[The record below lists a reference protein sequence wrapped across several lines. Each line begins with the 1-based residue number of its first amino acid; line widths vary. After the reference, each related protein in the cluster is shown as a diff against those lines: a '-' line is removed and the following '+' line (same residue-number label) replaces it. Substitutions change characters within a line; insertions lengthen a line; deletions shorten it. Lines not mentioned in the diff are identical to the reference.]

1 MSLLRQYQTA
11 NEEYTAPNES
21 VYSVAEYISLLNI
34 QLKPLKATIQ
44 GEIGKINYYPR
55 AVYFSL
61 FDKDRTVLN
70 CVAWPGRL
78 QSLGIKLKE
87 GMEVTIQ
94 GYPDI
99 YPMSGQLKFK
109 ADVITP
115 VGEGALKLAFEK
127 LKKDLEAQGY
137 FRPERK
143 QVLPPHIERIG
154 LITSASGVVIRDF
167 LTGLGDHG
175 LHISFYDARVEGLHA
190 IENIVSAIQWFNEH
204 PQGVQVLVLARG
216 GGSLERLQPFNSL
229 EVAKAIYSSKIPVM
243 SAIGHELDVTI
254 ADMVAD
260 VRASV
265 PMDAGKRLSE
275 SWVQAGERIDTM
287 EGAMHASFKNTCR
300 QLEASLAFYG
310 ENFVSCYA
318 KSLSQS
324 KKHLADSQQT
334 LMRCFRDVFRRMQ
347 SIEAQFRHNDER
359 FANRLAKSRSAVD
372 AMEKSIRSEAGHF
385 MTRQETQLATL
396 EEQFQNN
403 YTRFERYL
411 RSLHKDITMSD
422 GDLKQEAKRWFLTL
436 GKKIDDY
443 ERLLLVSDPKL
454 KLKQGYSIVK
464 DKQGRV
470 VRSIKTVA
478 RDDIIKV
485 ELSDGTLD
493 SKVED
498 IH

>member
-1 MSLLRQYQTA
+1 MSLLHQNQA
-11 NEEYTAPNES
+11 SNDIYTAPQEL
-21 VYSVAEYISLLNI
+21 VYSVAEYISLLNV

-44 GEIGKINYYPR
+44 GEIGQINYYPR

-78 QSLGIKLKE
+78 QSLGIELKE

-115 VGEGALKLAFEK
+115 VGEGALKLAFER
-127 LKKDLEAQGY
+127 LKKELAAQGY

-154 LITSASGVVIRDF
+154 LITSESGVVIRDF
-167 LTGLGDHG
+167 LTGLGNHG
-175 LHISFYDARVEGLHA
+175 LQIFFSDVRVEGLHA

-204 PQGVQVLVLARG
+204 PQGIQVLVLARG
-216 GGSLERLQPFNSL
+216 GGSLERLQSFNSL
-229 EVAKAIYSSKIPVM
+229 EVARAIYSSKIPVM

-275 SWVQAGERIDTM
+275 SWVKAGERIDTM
-287 EGAMHASFKNTCR
+287 EGAMLTSFKNACR
-300 QLEASLAFYG
+300 QLESSLAFYSD
-310 ENFVSCYA
+310 NLVSSYA
-318 KSLSQS
+318 KSLIQS

-334 LMRCFRDVFRRMQ
+334 LMRCFRDVLQRMQ
-347 SIEAQFRHNDER
+347 GIEANFRQNYER
-359 FANRLAKSRSAVD
+359 FANRLATSRSTVD
-372 AMEKSIRSEAGHF
+372 VREQVILREAGHF
-385 MTRQETQLATL
+385 FARQGTQLATL
-396 EEQFQNN
+396 EEQCQNN

-411 RSLHKDITMSD
+411 RSLHEDIALHESD
-422 GDLKQEAKRWFLTL
+422 IKREAKRWFVSL
-436 GKKIDDY
+436 GKKVDDC
-443 ERLLLVSDPKL
+443 ERLLLVSDPRL

-464 DKQGRV
+464 DKQGKV
-470 VRSIKTVA
+470 VKSIKVVA
-478 RDDIIKV
+478 RRDIIKV
-485 ELSDGTLD
+485 ELSDGILD
-493 SKVED
+493 TKVED
-498 IH
+498 IR

>member
-1 MSLLRQYQTA
+1 MSLLRQYQTS
-11 NEEYTAPNES
+11 NDEYTALSES
-21 VYSVAEYISLLNI
+21 VYTVAEYISLLNV

-78 QSLGIKLKE
+78 QSLGIELKE

-94 GYPDI
+94 GYSDI

-127 LKKDLEAQGY
+127 LKKELEAQGY

-154 LITSASGVVIRDF
+154 LITSESGVVIRDF
-167 LTGLGDHG
+167 LTGLGEHG
-175 LHISFYDARVEGLHA
+175 LHISFCDVRVEGLHA

-229 EVAKAIYSSKIPVM
+229 EVAKAIYGSKIPVM

-265 PMDAGKRLSE
+265 PMDAGQRLSA
-275 SWVQAGERIDTM
+275 SWRKAGERIDAM
-287 EGAMHASFKNTCR
+287 EGAMLASFKNTCR
-300 QLEASLAFYG
+300 QMEASLSFYG

-347 SIEAQFRHNDER
+347 GIETEFQHNDER
-359 FANRLAKSRSAVD
+359 FASRLAKSRNTVD
-372 AMEKSIRSEAGHF
+372 VQEQAIQREAGHF
-385 MTRQETQLATL
+385 FTRQGTQLTTL

-411 RSLHKDITMSD
+411 RSLYKDIGMSD
-422 GDLKQEAKRWFLTL
+422 GDLSQEAKRWFLAI
-436 GKKIDDY
+436 GKKVTDS
-443 ERLLLVSDPKL
+443 ERLLLANDPKL
-454 KLKQGYSIVK
+454 KLKQGFSIVK
-464 DKQGRV
+464 DKHGKV
-470 VRSIKTVA
+470 LKSVKSVA
-478 RDDIIKV
+478 LRDIIKV
-485 ELSDGTLD
+485 ELSDGILD

>member
-1 MSLLRQYQTA
+1 MSLLRQNQITNKLKA
-11 NEEYTAPNES
+11 VSSES
-21 VYSVAEYISLLNI
+21 IYSVAEYVSLLNI
-34 QLKPLKATIQ
+34 SIKPLKATIK
-44 GEIGKINYYPR
+44 GEIGNIKYYPTS
-55 AVYFSL
+55 VFFSL

-70 CVAWPGRL
+70 CIVWPGRL
-78 QSLGIKLKE
+78 QSLGIELKD

-94 GYPDI
+94 GYPDV

-127 LKKDLEAQGY
+127 LKKQLEAQGY

-154 LITSASGVVIRDF
+154 LITSESGVVIRDF

-175 LHISFYDARVEGLHA
+175 LQILFYDVRVEGLHA

-254 ADMVAD
+254 ADLVAD

-275 SWVQAGERIDTM
+275 SWVKAGERIDTM
-287 EGAMHASFKNTCR
+287 ERAVLASFRNTCR
-300 QLEASLAFYG
+300 QLEASLAFYD
-310 ENFVSCYA
+310 ENLLSCFA
-318 KSLSQS
+318 KSLVQS
-324 KKHLADSQQT
+324 NKRLADSQQT
-334 LMRCFRDVFRRMQ
+334 LMRCFRDVLQRMQ
-347 SIEAQFRHNDER
+347 GIEANFRHNDER
-359 FANRLAKSRSAVD
+359 FANRLAASRSIVD
-372 AMEKSIRSEAGHF
+372 AREQVILREAGHF
-385 MTRQETQLATL
+385 FARQGTQLATL

-403 YTRFERYL
+403 YTRFERYF
-411 RSLHKDITMSD
+411 RSLREDVGMYEGNLTR
-422 GDLKQEAKRWFLTL
+422 EAKRWYVAI
-436 GKKIDDY
+436 GKKVDDCD
-443 ERLLLVSDPKL
+443 RLLLASDPRL

-464 DKQGRV
+464 DKQGKV
-470 VRSIKTVA
+470 LKSIKTVA
-478 RDDIIKV
+478 RHDIIKV
-485 ELSDGTLD
+485 ELSDGILD

-498 IH
+498 IR